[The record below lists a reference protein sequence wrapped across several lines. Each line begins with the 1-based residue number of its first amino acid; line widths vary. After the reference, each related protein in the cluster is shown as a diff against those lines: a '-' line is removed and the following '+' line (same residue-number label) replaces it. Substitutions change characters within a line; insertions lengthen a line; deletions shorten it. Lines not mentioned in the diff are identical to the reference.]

1 MQTIRQAFILLRQ
14 NPLLSTIFILG
25 TAFAITM
32 IMAIVITWQM
42 KYADIEPEVN
52 RNRSLYIS
60 KMHLQGKENKGWNNY
75 TACSP
80 AFMKDCVQPLP
91 EVEACTAFVPAT
103 VALVSMPDGTN
114 AVKVDAMETDPG
126 FWKVFR
132 MQFVAGRGFDDSD
145 RGGDVSA
152 IVVAA
157 SVARKLFGTTDAVGK
172 TVLLN
177 RNEARI
183 CGVVKDVSVI
193 AKDAYAQ
200 VWRMYP
206 AKLQDTI
213 GCAVRIIN
221 ATGGYTRVFR
231 MKEDAG
237 RPFAAMPV
245 GNDVTSGNYVMLS
258 EGTADYYKERVPGFS
273 LDTPLSWYG
282 DTANVVT
289 QCGMI
294 GSFRSYRYGAD
305 AKWAFRRIDE
315 NVIRT
320 ELQDYEAQIVF
331 RVKENMDSSDYR
343 SKFLKEIAP
352 HLDTDNMFIAD
363 VAPYTEQQYQFEV
376 MKGDVD
382 KVNTQTVVVVFLLV
396 NVFLGLIGT
405 FWFRTRRRRNEIA
418 LRLAM
423 GSTKKQIFCLLMG
436 EGLLLLTL
444 VALPAMIVC
453 YNVGIAEFT
462 MGHTELITTWP
473 VEWSFLRFLLGSLGA
488 WLLIALMVVIG
499 IWFPARQA
507 IKIQPAEALHEE

>member
-1 MQTIRQAFILLRQ
+1 MTSADKYLGILQKLER
-14 NPLLSTIFILG
+14 
-25 TAFAITM
+25 
-32 IMAIVITWQM
+32 
-42 KYADIEPEVN
+42 EP
-52 RNRSLYIS
+52 
-60 KMHLQGKENKGWNNY
+60 
-75 TACSP
+75 A
-80 AFMKDCVQPLP
+80 
-91 EVEACTAFVPAT
+91 VE
-103 VALVSMPDGTN
+103 
-114 AVKVDAMETDPG
+114 
-126 FWKVFR
+126 
-132 MQFVAGRGFDDSD
+132 
-145 RGGDVSA
+145 
-152 IVVAA
+152 VAA
-157 SVARKLFGTTDAVGK
+157 LSYWSLPMSGNNSYNSLAV
-172 TVLLN
+172 
-177 RNEARI
+177 
-183 CGVVKDVSVI
+183 
-193 AKDAYAQ
+193 
-200 VWRMYP
+200 
-206 AKLQDTI
+206 QDTI

-363 VAPYTEQQYQFEV
+363 VVPYTEQQYQFEV

-444 VALPAMIVC
+444 VTLPAMIVC

-473 VEWSFLRFLLGSLGA
+473 VKWSFLRFLLGSLGA

>member
-1 MQTIRQAFILLRQ
+1 MKFIVHNLHMIRARLRNNGWVLAELFLVFIVMWFLCDSLGCLKYTFYR
-14 NPLLSTIFILG
+14 PLGYNIDHVYQLSMIKGGESRDSSMTSADKYLGIL
-25 TAFAITM
+25 
-32 IMAIVITWQM
+32 Q
-42 KYADIEPEVN
+42 KLEREP
-52 RNRSLYIS
+52 
-60 KMHLQGKENKGWNNY
+60 
-75 TACSP
+75 A
-80 AFMKDCVQPLP
+80 
-91 EVEACTAFVPAT
+91 VE
-103 VALVSMPDGTN
+103 
-114 AVKVDAMETDPG
+114 
-126 FWKVFR
+126 
-132 MQFVAGRGFDDSD
+132 
-145 RGGDVSA
+145 
-152 IVVAA
+152 VAA
-157 SVARKLFGTTDAVGK
+157 LSYWSLPMSGNNSYNSLAV
-172 TVLLN
+172 
-177 RNEARI
+177 
-183 CGVVKDVSVI
+183 
-193 AKDAYAQ
+193 
-200 VWRMYP
+200 
-206 AKLQDTI
+206 QDTI

-221 ATGGYTRVFR
+221 A
-231 MKEDAG
+231 AG

-320 ELQDYEAQIVF
+320 ELRDDGAQIVF
-331 RVKENMDSSDYR
+331 RVKENMDSPDYR

-363 VAPYTEQQYQFEV
+363 VVPYTEQQYQFEV

-405 FWFRTRRRRNEIA
+405 FWFRTRRRRSEIA

-423 GSTKKQIFCLLMG
+423 GSTKNQVFRLLAG
-436 EGLLLLTL
+436 EGLLLLAL
-444 VALPAMIVC
+444 VTIPAMIIC
-453 YNVGIAEFT
+453 YNIGIAEFT
-462 MGHTELITTWP
+462 IGRTELISTWP
-473 VEWSFLRFLLGSLGA
+473 VEWSFVRFLLGSLAA
-488 WLLIALMVVIG
+488 WFLIALMVMVG

-507 IKIQPAEALHEE
+507 MKIQPAEALHEE

>member
-1 MQTIRQAFILLRQ
+1 MSG
-14 NPLLSTIFILG
+14 NNS
-25 TAFAITM
+25 
-32 IMAIVITWQM
+32 
-42 KYADIEPEVN
+42 YN
-52 RNRSLYIS
+52 SL
-60 KMHLQGKENKGWNNY
+60 
-75 TACSP
+75 
-80 AFMKDCVQPLP
+80 
-91 EVEACTAFVPAT
+91 
-103 VALVSMPDGTN
+103 
-114 AVKVDAMETDPG
+114 AV
-126 FWKVFR
+126 
-132 MQFVAGRGFDDSD
+132 
-145 RGGDVSA
+145 
-152 IVVAA
+152 
-157 SVARKLFGTTDAVGK
+157 
-172 TVLLN
+172 
-177 RNEARI
+177 
-183 CGVVKDVSVI
+183 
-193 AKDAYAQ
+193 
-200 VWRMYP
+200 
-206 AKLQDTI
+206 QDTI

-258 EGTADYYKERVPGFS
+258 EGAADYYKERVPGFS

-282 DTANVVT
+282 DSANVVI

-305 AKWAFRRIDE
+305 AEWAFRRIDE

-320 ELQDYEAQIVF
+320 ELRDDGAQIVF
-331 RVKENMDSSDYR
+331 RVKENMDSPDYR

-363 VAPYTEQQYQFEV
+363 VVPYTEQQYQFEV

-444 VALPAMIVC
+444 VTLPAMIVC

-473 VEWSFLRFLLGSLGA
+473 VKWSFLRFLLGSLGA

>member
-1 MQTIRQAFILLRQ
+1 MSG
-14 NPLLSTIFILG
+14 NNS
-25 TAFAITM
+25 
-32 IMAIVITWQM
+32 
-42 KYADIEPEVN
+42 YN
-52 RNRSLYIS
+52 SL
-60 KMHLQGKENKGWNNY
+60 
-75 TACSP
+75 
-80 AFMKDCVQPLP
+80 
-91 EVEACTAFVPAT
+91 
-103 VALVSMPDGTN
+103 
-114 AVKVDAMETDPG
+114 AV
-126 FWKVFR
+126 
-132 MQFVAGRGFDDSD
+132 
-145 RGGDVSA
+145 
-152 IVVAA
+152 
-157 SVARKLFGTTDAVGK
+157 
-172 TVLLN
+172 
-177 RNEARI
+177 
-183 CGVVKDVSVI
+183 
-193 AKDAYAQ
+193 
-200 VWRMYP
+200 
-206 AKLQDTI
+206 QDTI

-320 ELQDYEAQIVF
+320 ELQDYEAQVVF
-331 RVKENMDSSDYR
+331 RVKENMDSPDYR

-363 VAPYTEQQYQFEV
+363 VVPYTEQQYQFEV

-418 LRLAM
+418 LRLAH
-423 GSTKKQIFCLLMG
+423 GQHEEADILPAHGGGIAVADSCYAARHDCLL
-436 EGLLLLTL
+436 
-444 VALPAMIVC
+444 
-453 YNVGIAEFT
+453 
-462 MGHTELITTWP
+462 
-473 VEWSFLRFLLGSLGA
+473 
-488 WLLIALMVVIG
+488 
-499 IWFPARQA
+499 
-507 IKIQPAEALHEE
+507 

>member
-1 MQTIRQAFILLRQ
+1 MKFIVHNLRMIRARLRSNGWVFAELFLVFIVMWFLCDSLGCLKYTFYR
-14 NPLLSTIFILG
+14 PLGYNIDHVYQLSMIKGGESRDSSMTSADKYLGIL
-25 TAFAITM
+25 
-32 IMAIVITWQM
+32 Q
-42 KYADIEPEVN
+42 KLEREP
-52 RNRSLYIS
+52 
-60 KMHLQGKENKGWNNY
+60 
-75 TACSP
+75 A
-80 AFMKDCVQPLP
+80 
-91 EVEACTAFVPAT
+91 VE
-103 VALVSMPDGTN
+103 
-114 AVKVDAMETDPG
+114 
-126 FWKVFR
+126 
-132 MQFVAGRGFDDSD
+132 
-145 RGGDVSA
+145 
-152 IVVAA
+152 VAA
-157 SVARKLFGTTDAVGK
+157 LSYWSLPMSGNNSYNSLAV
-172 TVLLN
+172 
-177 RNEARI
+177 
-183 CGVVKDVSVI
+183 
-193 AKDAYAQ
+193 
-200 VWRMYP
+200 
-206 AKLQDTI
+206 QDTI

-405 FWFRTRRRRNEIA
+405 FWFRTQQRRGEIA
-418 LRLAM
+418 LMKSLGGTDHSIFVRQLA
-423 GSTKKQIFCLLMG
+423 
-436 EGLLLLTL
+436 EGLILLA
-444 VALPAMIVC
+444 VATIPAIFIDW
-453 YNVGIAEFT
+453 NLANS
-462 MGHTELITTWP
+462 ELNAWMNGTTIEGGRFIIT
-473 VEWSFLRFLLGSLGA
+473 VLISFI
-488 WLLIALMVVIG
+488 LIALMIVVG
-499 IWFPARQA
+499 IWIPARKA
-507 IKIQPAEALHEE
+507 MKVQPAEALHNE